1 MKIYHRLQKTKQ
13 IMNRKIFLK
22 RYSLSLL
29 GLSTLPS
36 ITANAIAGVISA
48 ESFSSTRTDETS
60 TRRIKTL
67 TYNIFN
73 GGIGYKGINGHEL
86 PEGKDSILV
95 KTAREMG
102 QIPKRIMLEVAL
114 YEPHIINFT
123 ESAKEFVVASM
134 AKSINYN
141 YVHFPGGKNG
151 QGNFPGSILTPFEIV
166 YFENRPFVNG
176 EPENSDE
183 LFTRHWGKAI
193 IRLPNGELI
202 TVHSAH
208 LWPFKKEKRDTEIR
222 LAEIEELLK
231 SVDYDLEHNTKSVL
245 LQGDL
250 NQVPDTPEYRKYIE
264 GGMFDTFEKA
274 RVKENL
280 NTITSINPTR
290 RIDFVLAKGKIK
302 NQITDHRVL
311 FEGNFRTNQ
320 DDPSSYALSDHLP
333 VMVEFEI

>member
-1 MKIYHRLQKTKQ
+1 
-13 IMNRKIFLK
+13 MNRKTFLK
-22 RYSLSLL
+22 KSSLSIF

-36 ITANAIAGVISA
+36 ITANAISNKLTEVDTASIKKDK
-48 ESFSSTRTDETS
+48 TPLRTI
-60 TRRIKTL
+60 RTL

-86 PEGKDSILV
+86 PEGEESTLV
-95 KTAREMG
+95 RTARDMG
-102 QIPKRIMLEVAL
+102 QIPKRIMLELAL

-123 ESAKEFVVASM
+123 ESAKEFVVANM

-141 YVHFPGGKNG
+141 YVFFPGAKNEMG
-151 QGNFPGSILTPFEIV
+151 GFPGSILTPFEIV
-166 YFENRPFVNG
+166 YSENRPFVSG
-176 EPENSDE
+176 ETEKSDE

-208 LWPFKKEKRDTEIR
+208 LWPFKKVKRDTEIR

-231 SVDYDLEHNTKSVL
+231 SIDYDLKHNTKSVL

-250 NQVPDTPEYRKYIE
+250 NQVPDSPEYRKYIE
-264 GGMFDTFEKA
+264 GGMFDTIEKA

-280 NTITSINPTR
+280 NTANSINPTK
-290 RIDFVLAKGKIK
+290 RIDFVLAKGEIK
-302 NQITDHRVL
+302 NKIIDHRVL

-333 VMVEFEI
+333 VMADFEI